1 MPAEDQ
7 RPPPTPAAQVLEK
20 FELLISRLLLVGVV
34 GSIATIL
41 LGVVLTFIHHPQ
53 YLESTADLARLTTPG
68 VAVPHRLGDVLRGVL
83 AGRGQAVVALGLLLL
98 IATPILRVAVSVI
111 GFALARPH
119 VYIDYGRGIGGALVF
134 LPAGQSGLNVAAPT
148 AFLAQPFTAGNR
160 IASPFRLS
168 PL

>member
-1 MPAEDQ
+1 MERVSLMPAEDQ

-111 GFALARPH
+111 GFALARDRTYTLITAA
-119 VYIDYGRGIGGALVF
+119 VLAVLLFSF
-134 LPAGQSGLNVAAPT
+134 LLGKAG
-148 AFLAQPFTAGNR
+148 
-160 IASPFRLS
+160 
-168 PL
+168 